1 MEHLIGKVIR
11 LHRKKEPDNFKLY
24 MVVDSPYNGLANG
37 RVSFKTL
44 KEWINNGLKVT
55 VYEEAETI
63 HHLHLKN
70 AVKQ

>member
-11 LHRKKEPDNFKLY
+11 LHRTSEPDTFKMY
-24 MVVDSPYNGLANG
+24 MVTDSPYNGLANG
-37 RVSFKTL
+37 RVGIKFL
-44 KEWINNGLKVT
+44 EEWIDNGLKVT